1 MLHPKQRKQPRYH
14 EGLDW
19 EEKNLTNDF
28 IDITRMALDDRYAK
42 NAAPLSKRRN
52 GVGPTQGYIPGL
64 FGGHDINQEFVEDV
78 AKETAFVV
86 GVKMAAKAFVVLVA
100 ANLIK

>member
-19 EEKNLTNDF
+19 EAKTLTNDF
-28 IDITRMALDDRYAK
+28 VDITRMALDDRYGK
-42 NAAPLSKRRN
+42 NAAPLSKRRS
-52 GVGPTQGYIPGL
+52 GVGPTRGEVPGL
-64 FGGHDINQEFVEDV
+64 FGGHDIDQEFVEDV

-86 GVKMAAKAFVVLVA
+86 GLKMLAKAVVVVTAAALV
-100 ANLIK
+100 K